1 MASSGRRQRDSMT
14 RRILRSRVIWV
25 VLAAMIAML
34 LPACDGSNGSGGDG
48 AGSQTAAQ
56 GAPLVAKAVTRLANP
71 APDFELVLFGNEDHD
86 EGEVIRLSELAG
98 TPVVLNFWFP
108 SCSPCRAEMPDIEAS
123 FQRHKGDGVRFVGV
137 TNLAL
142 DTADDARE
150 FIAEIG
156 VTYSLGADT
165 HGTIMRAYDIS
176 GFPSTVF
183 IDREHNF
190 VRKWTGILNEEKLEE
205 LIQEMLN

>member
-1 MASSGRRQRDSMT
+1 MT
-14 RRILRSRVIWV
+14 RRILRFRVIWV
-25 VLAAMIAML
+25 ALAAMIAML
-34 LPACDGSNGSGGDG
+34 LAGCGGSSD
-48 AGSQTAAQ
+48 SE
-56 GAPLVAKAVTRLANP
+56 GAPLAANP
-71 APDFELVLFGNEDHD
+71 APDFELVLFGNEDHA
-86 EGEVIRLSELAG
+86 EGEVVRLSELAG

-156 VTYSLGADT
+156 VTYSLGPDT

-190 VRKWTGILNEEKLEE
+190 VRQWTGILNEEKLEE